1 MRLALLAAAMTG
13 VQVGAAL
20 VASEAIVAD
29 VGAGRLGFLR
39 YAIALVFLLPFAVR
53 AAGPAFRKSDLLPVA
68 LIGIGQFGVLVALL
82 NIAVLYSSSA
92 RVSLVFATLPIV
104 TLGVGWAMAREAITA
119 RTFIAIALSVIGVGV
134 LVGADAL
141 SGALAASDLTGLGC
155 AALATLTGAVCSSL
169 YRHYLRRY
177 GVARVSVIAMVASLA
192 PLGVLGLLE
201 THGVA
206 MADWSAATMALIG
219 FVGLSSGIGYLM
231 WLYALTNAPAGIVTA
246 FLALSPV
253 TTMTISVVWLDA
265 QMSSALGV
273 ALVLILG
280 GLAVTAFQRHPG
292 RSGDGTGRE

>member
-39 YAIALVFLLPFAVR
+39 YAIALVFLLPFAVH

-155 AALATLTGAVCSSL
+155 AALATALPWLV
-169 YRHYLRRY
+169 RH
-177 GVARVSVIAMVASLA
+177 SASLRCPVHRLRP
-192 PLGVLGLLE
+192 PL
-201 THGVA
+201 
-206 MADWSAATMALIG
+206 
-219 FVGLSSGIGYLM
+219 
-231 WLYALTNAPAGIVTA
+231 P
-246 FLALSPV
+246 
-253 TTMTISVVWLDA
+253 
-265 QMSSALGV
+265 
-273 ALVLILG
+273 
-280 GLAVTAFQRHPG
+280 
-292 RSGDGTGRE
+292 